1 MEFRQQVL
9 IAHAMVR
16 HTTVRLEACSM
27 VLQFGRSL
35 LSPLKSTKAWST
47 LSLDSRESLDSQEPS
62 CTFEITGWEEET
74 YEEIDG
80 SAKLT
85 LAKVTQTYA
94 GAITGSSSV
103 RYLMSYTSFGTATFV
118 GIERV
123 TGTIE
128 EKSGT
133 FVLQHVGEFV
143 DGSARS
149 SWTVIGGSG
158 TGALKNLRG
167 SGRYAA
173 GENGAAQVFFTYNFE
188 ADA

>member
-1 MEFRQQVL
+1 
-9 IAHAMVR
+9 
-16 HTTVRLEACSM
+16 
-27 VLQFGRSL
+27 L
-35 LSPLKSTKAWST
+35 LRDNQDPI
-47 LSLDSRESLDSQEPS
+47 
-62 CTFEITGWEEET
+62 CTFEITSWEEET

-85 LAKVTQTYA
+85 LAKVTQTYT

-103 RYLMSYTSFGTATFV
+103 RYLMSYTSFGTASFV

-158 TGALKNLRG
+158 TGALENLRG
-167 SGRYAA
+167 SGRYAT
-173 GENGAAQVFFTYNFE
+173 GEKGVAKVFFTYNFE

>member
-1 MEFRQQVL
+1 
-9 IAHAMVR
+9 
-16 HTTVRLEACSM
+16 
-27 VLQFGRSL
+27 
-35 LSPLKSTKAWST
+35 LSS
-47 LSLDSRESLDSQEPS
+47 DSQEPRDS
-62 CTFEITGWEEET
+62 QDSSSTFEITGWEEET
-74 YEEIDG
+74 YEEIEG

-85 LAKVTQTYA
+85 LANVTQTYT

-103 RYLMSYTSFGTATFV
+103 RYLMSYTSFGTASFV

-133 FVLQHVGEFV
+133 FVLQHVGEYV

-158 TGALKNLRG
+158 TGDLENLRG
-167 SGRYAA
+167 SGKYEA
-173 GENGAAQVFFTYNFE
+173 GKDGAPEVFFTYNFE